1 MTTEAL
7 NKSDLIERISL
18 KNPHLAEPLVEE
30 AVKIMID
37 QMIAA
42 LSSDNRIEIRG
53 FGSFA
58 LHHREPR
65 IGRNPKTGKS
75 VEVAAKAVP
84 HFKPADGPGYEY
96 LTQFFH
102 VGCAL
107 QLLRPQLAPHG
118 FVPDVDAQ
126 YLYVVV

>member
-37 QMIAA
+37 QMIAS

-65 IGRNPKTGKS
+65 LGSNPQTVKA
-75 VEVAAKAVP
+75 VQVAAKAVP
-84 HFKPADGPGYEY
+84 HFKPGK
-96 LTQFFH
+96 
-102 VGCAL
+102 AL
-107 QLLRPQLAPHG
+107 R
-118 FVPDVDAQ
+118 DA
-126 YLYVVV
+126 VNETAGE

>member
-37 QMIAA
+37 QMIEA
-42 LSSDNRIEIRG
+42 LSSGDRIEIRG

-65 IGRNPKTGKS
+65 LGRNPKTG
-75 VEVAAKAVP
+75 EELQIKASKVP
-84 HFKPADGPGYEY
+84 SFKPGKGLKDSVA
-96 LTQFFH
+96 
-102 VGCAL
+102 
-107 QLLRPQLAPHG
+107 
-118 FVPDVDAQ
+118 
-126 YLYVVV
+126 

>member
-37 QMIAA
+37 QMIAS

-53 FGSFA
+53 FGSFS
-58 LHHREPR
+58 LHHRPPR
-65 IGRNPKTGKS
+65 LGRNPKTGEK
-75 VEVAAKAVP
+75 VEVGSKYVP
-84 HFKPADGPGYEY
+84 HFKPGKELKD
-96 LTQFFH
+96 
-102 VGCAL
+102 
-107 QLLRPQLAPHG
+107 R
-118 FVPDVDAQ
+118 VDEAAAQ
-126 YLYVVV
+126 EG

>member
-7 NKSDLIERISL
+7 NKSDLIERIAL

-37 QMIAA
+37 QMIEA

-58 LHHREPR
+58 LHHREPAWVV
-65 IGRNPKTGKS
+65 ILKLVNLLKLQQKLFHTLPGK
-75 VEVAAKAVP
+75 ALRDAVNESAN
-84 HFKPADGPGYEY
+84 K
-96 LTQFFH
+96 
-102 VGCAL
+102 
-107 QLLRPQLAPHG
+107 
-118 FVPDVDAQ
+118 
-126 YLYVVV
+126 

>member
-7 NKSDLIERISL
+7 NKSDLIERIAL

-37 QMIAA
+37 QMIEA
-42 LSSDNRIEIRG
+42 LSTDNRIEIRG

-65 IGRNPKTGKS
+65 VGRNPKTGEEVPITARRVVTFHASQKLKGM
-75 VEVAAKAVP
+75 VEHYYDK
-84 HFKPADGPGYEY
+84 
-96 LTQFFH
+96 Q
-102 VGCAL
+102 
-107 QLLRPQLAPHG
+107 Q
-118 FVPDVDAQ
+118 
-126 YLYVVV
+126 

>member
-7 NKSDLIERISL
+7 NKSDLIERIAL

-37 QMIAA
+37 QMIEA

-65 IGRNPKTGKS
+65 VGRNPKTGKS
-75 VEVAAKAVP
+75 VDVVAKAVP
-84 HFKPADGPGYEY
+84 HFKPGK
-96 LTQFFH
+96 
-102 VGCAL
+102 AL
-107 QLLRPQLAPHG
+107 R
-118 FVPDVDAQ
+118 DA
-126 YLYVVV
+126 VNESGK

>member
-37 QMIAA
+37 QMIAS

-65 IGRNPKTGKS
+65 VGRNPKTGKS

-84 HFKPADGPGYEY
+84 HFKPDK
-96 LTQFFH
+96 
-102 VGCAL
+102 AL
-107 QLLRPQLAPHG
+107 R
-118 FVPDVDAQ
+118 DA
-126 YLYVVV
+126 VNETAGE

>member
-7 NKSDLIERISL
+7 NKSDLIERIAL

-37 QMIAA
+37 QMIAS
-42 LSSDNRIEIRG
+42 LSADNRIEIRG

-65 IGRNPKTGKS
+65 VARNPKTGEK
-75 VEVAAKAVP
+75 VTVKATAIP
-84 HFKPADGPGYEY
+84 HFKPGK
-96 LTQFFH
+96 
-102 VGCAL
+102 AL
-107 QLLRPQLAPHG
+107 REAVNHHR
-118 FVPDVDAQ
+118 
-126 YLYVVV
+126 

>member
-53 FGSFA
+53 FGSFTVT
-58 LHHREPR
+58 HRPAR
-65 IGRNPKTGKS
+65 IGRNPRTGDS
-75 VEVAAKAVP
+75 VEIPEKRVP
-84 HFKPADGPGYEY
+84 HFKPGKALREAVEQLPADEG
-96 LTQFFH
+96 
-102 VGCAL
+102 A
-107 QLLRPQLAPHG
+107 
-118 FVPDVDAQ
+118 AQ
-126 YLYVVV
+126 RTMPVSTDNG

>member
-7 NKSDLIERISL
+7 NKSDLIERIAL

-37 QMIAA
+37 QMIEA
-42 LSSDNRIEIRG
+42 LSTDNRIEIRG

-58 LHHREPR
+58 LHHRDPR
-65 IGRNPKTGKS
+65 LGRNPKTGIS

-84 HFKPADGPGYEY
+84 HFKPGK
-96 LTQFFH
+96 
-102 VGCAL
+102 AL
-107 QLLRPQLAPHG
+107 R
-118 FVPDVDAQ
+118 DAENE
-126 YLYVVV
+126 VVAK